1 MILLELKCS
10 FYYDAGSVVSRKDDK
25 VETPIV
31 TENRPMSQ
39 ISDYNMSTV
48 QDRKLSVQS
57 NLQQAGMVSTG
68 NNIGNCSSLV
78 PAISGVDEG
87 YSHMFS

>member
-1 MILLELKCS
+1 ML
-10 FYYDAGSVVSRKDDK
+10 FYYGAGSVVNRKDAK
-25 VETPIV
+25 AETPIL
-31 TENRPMSQ
+31 TENRPVSQ

-48 QDRKLSVQS
+48 HDRKLSVQS
-57 NLQQAGMVSTG
+57 NLQAGMASTG

-78 PAISGVDEG
+78 PSISGVDEG